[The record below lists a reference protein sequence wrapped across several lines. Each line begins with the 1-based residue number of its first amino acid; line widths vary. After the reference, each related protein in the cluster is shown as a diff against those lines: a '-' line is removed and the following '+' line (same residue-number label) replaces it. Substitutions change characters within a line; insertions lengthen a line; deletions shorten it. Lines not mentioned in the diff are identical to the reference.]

1 LLRAELHVH
10 PIDDAERFNGS
21 GLAIVNPPWPL
32 EDELRDLLPWLAE
45 VMAQSQGGWRLDWLV
60 AE

>member
-1 LLRAELHVH
+1 VELDEARHGHIGLMAVLLEELPLQH
-10 PIDDAERFNGS
+10 
-21 GLAIVNPPWPL
+21 LA
-32 EDELRDLLPWLAE
+32 ELRDLLPWLAE

>member
-1 LLRAELHVH
+1 MH